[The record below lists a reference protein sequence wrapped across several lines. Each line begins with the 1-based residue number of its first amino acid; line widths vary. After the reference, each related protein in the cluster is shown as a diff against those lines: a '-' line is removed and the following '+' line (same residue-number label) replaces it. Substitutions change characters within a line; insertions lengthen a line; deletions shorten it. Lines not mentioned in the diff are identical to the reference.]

1 MTGPTP
7 CSNEEQPAK
16 QLCDTVFSLPILP
29 NELNKENPFVVL
41 RAIIIFML
49 PIQGILYKSVK

>member
-7 CSNEEQPAK
+7 CSNEELPAK
-16 QLCDTVFSLPILP
+16 QIGDAIFSLPIFP
-29 NELNKENPFVVL
+29 NGLNKENPFVVL

-49 PIQGILYKSVK
+49 PI